1 MNNFR
6 MWAYS
11 LIAVGI
17 INWDYQRHH
26 SHVVSHS
33 LLIILPGLL
42 LLSMTYLTQGRKLLE
57 IQVVKWAWAVIGIAA
72 VIYAFT
78 NK

>member
-1 MNNFR
+1 

-11 LIAVGI
+11 MIAVGI
-17 INWDYQRHH
+17 INWDYQRHNA
-26 SHVVSHS
+26 HVVSHS

-42 LLSMTYLTQGRKLLE
+42 LLSMTYLAPGRKLLQ
-57 IQVVKWAWAVIGIAA
+57 IQAVKWAWAIIGVAA
-72 VIYAFT
+72 VIFAFT